1 MTYEYNCKKC
11 KTTWEEG
18 WPMDKRD
25 TPTEIP
31 CPHCNAEGSVTRLIS
46 PTKMSYQGRHGVQK
60 LAGDGWNDV
69 LKKIKTN
76 AGPKSTIETR

>member
-25 TPTEIP
+25 TPTEKH
-31 CPHCNAEGSVTRLIS
+31 CPHCNAEGSVTRLIKEDMVS
-46 PTKMSYQGRHGVQK
+46 R
-60 LAGDGWNDV
+60 N
-69 LKKIKTN
+69 
-76 AGPKSTIETR
+76 